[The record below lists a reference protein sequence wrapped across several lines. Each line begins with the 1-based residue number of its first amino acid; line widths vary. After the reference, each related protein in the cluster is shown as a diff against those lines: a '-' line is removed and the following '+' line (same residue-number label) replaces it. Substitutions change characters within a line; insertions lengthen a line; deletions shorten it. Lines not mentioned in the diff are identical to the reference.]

1 MYRLH
6 SLSVIILLCL
16 VCLAMRGGGA
26 FAQAATDYT
35 FLCKRSGTIEI
46 TPEADSWQYE
56 VGEGSAEELIISYSV
71 GVQFGKKGS
80 DCSYARLTL
89 NKQQSVSSVSVSAKR
104 ATNSTAT
111 LQVFVGNVPLGNPQE
126 LPTKMDTL
134 TFSAPQPLE
143 GIVSIRFE
151 QDLSE
156 AASNVSHAFYLYSAT
171 ITAADSKHLL
181 VGATG
186 FATCYKAEAFE
197 MPQGLRGGIIVE
209 DVGAKGHLQIVW
221 LYPAGAAV
229 PPQTPVLLN
238 GAPGSYDF
246 LPVPT
251 EGARPEG
258 NLLRGAL
265 NTAITSSEDDAPCWF
280 YRLTSD
286 EANPAE
292 AVFAWGAPGGEAFV
306 STGGRAYLALPRL
319 RFAAASIVSINQMLS
334 GLPNIKQNP
343 AAKDYSNLYTPDGR
357 RLTAEPLARGVYIWN
372 GKKIYIR

>member
-1 MYRLH
+1 MYRIP
-6 SLSVIILLCL
+6 SPFAKILLCFL
-16 VCLAMRGGGA
+16 SMVMQGGYA
-26 FAQAATDYT
+26 FAQVETEYS

-89 NKQQSVSSVSVSAKR
+89 DKQQSVSSVSVSAKR

-111 LQVFVGNVPLGNPQE
+111 LQVFVGDVPLGNPQE

-143 GIVSIRFE
+143 GNVSIRFE

-171 ITAADSKHLL
+171 VTAADSKHLL

-209 DVGAKGHLQIVW
+209 DVEAEGRLQINW
-221 LYPAGAAV
+221 LYPAGATV

-246 LPVPT
+246 LPVPG

-265 NTAITSSEDDAPCWF
+265 NSAITSSEDDAPCWF

-306 STGGRAYLALPRL
+306 STGGRSYLALPRL
-319 RFAAASIVSINQMLS
+319 RFAPASIISINQILS
-334 GLPNIKQNP
+334 GLPHILQNP
-343 AAKDYSNLYTPDGR
+343 AAAGCRRFYTPDGR
-357 RLTAEPLARGVYIWN
+357 RLTAEPQARGVYIWN

>member
-16 VCLAMRGGGA
+16 ACLAMWGVDA
-26 FAQAATDYT
+26 SAQVATDYT

-80 DCSYARLTL
+80 DCSYACLTL
-89 NKQQSVSSVSVSAKR
+89 DKQQSVSSVSVLAKR
-104 ATNSTAT
+104 TTNSTAT
-111 LQVFVGNVPLGNPQE
+111 LQVFVGDVPLGNPQE
-126 LPTKMDTL
+126 LPTKIDTL

-143 GIVSIRFE
+143 GNVSIRFE

-171 ITAADSKHLL
+171 ITAGDSKHLL

-209 DVGAKGHLQIVW
+209 DVEAEGRLQINW
-221 LYPAGAAV
+221 LYPAGATV

-246 LPVPT
+246 LPVSAV
-251 EGARPEG
+251 GARPEG

-265 NTAITSSEDDAPCWF
+265 HSEITSSEDDAPCWF

-319 RFAAASIVSINQMLS
+319 RFAPASIISINQILS
-334 GLPNIKQNP
+334 GLPHILQNP
-343 AAKDYSNLYTPDGR
+343 AAAGCRRFYTPDGR
-357 RLTAEPLARGVYIWN
+357 RLTAEPQARGVYIWN

>member
-1 MYRLH
+1 MYRPR

-16 VCLAMRGGGA
+16 VCQAMRGGDA
-26 FAQAATDYT
+26 FAQAATDYS
-35 FLCKRSGTIEI
+35 FLCRRSGTIEI
-46 TPEADSWQYE
+46 IPEADSWQYE

-89 NKQQSVSSVSVSAKR
+89 EKQQSVSSVSVSAKR

-111 LQVFVGNVPLGNPQE
+111 LQVFVGDVPLGNPQE

-143 GIVSIRFE
+143 GNVSIRFE

-246 LPVPT
+246 LPVPA

-280 YRLTSD
+280 YRLTFD
-286 EANPAE
+286 ETNPAV
-292 AVFAWGAPGGEAFV
+292 AVFAWGAPGGETFV
-306 STGGRAYLALPRL
+306 NTGGRAYLALPRL
-319 RFAAASIVSINQMLS
+319 RFAAASIISINQMLS

-343 AAKDYSNLYTPDGR
+343 AAKDDSNLYTPDGR
-357 RLTAEPLARGVYIWN
+357 RLTAEPQARGVYILK
-372 GKKIYIR
+372 GKKMYLR